1 MRLSLFNI
9 ALFGCLLACK
19 DDDDPGLPAHTQNGK
34 NTFGCLVN
42 GKVMVPG
49 GRYERLS
56 AEVDSAGLLWLTSG
70 NSDTEEHIYFVIDR
84 PDFPFEV
91 GVRYEFNNP
100 GDIKCY
106 YNLATTDAEADC
118 QYEDA
123 PVTGGITFTK
133 MDWNRKII
141 AGTFEFTAHSDY
153 CNKDVSVTEGRFDIV
168 FDYH

>member
-1 MRLSLFNI
+1 MRFLIAAMLCLCLSY
-9 ALFGCLLACK
+9 CK
-19 DDDDPGLPAHTQNGK
+19 DDDDPDLPAPTQTGK

-49 GRYERLS
+49 GYYGRLS
-56 AEVDSAGLLWLTSG
+56 AEVDPSGLLWLASG
-70 NSDTEEHIYFVIDR
+70 NSDTEEHISIVIDR
-84 PDFPFEV
+84 PGFPFEV

-106 YNLATTDAEADC
+106 YNLAATDAEADC
-118 QYEDA
+118 RYEDA
-123 PVTGGITFTK
+123 PVGGAITFTK
-133 MDWNRKII
+133 IDWDRQII
-141 AGTFEFTAHSDY
+141 AGGFEFTAHSDY